1 MAFENPFLKPSA
13 VRKSALE
20 YLFSDSPD
28 TMTTSSGFQPSSSAS
43 IVDNV
48 FDISSSADKISAIAA
63 NVFQNGGEFNAEQG
77 FDVANYDPVAAL
89 NGLSQYGSIVKGA
102 AKFLGLGSLVGMGIS
117 FAEQKAANDID
128 TMLQALQGETSG
140 QSNLTLSTIGAIGG
154 VLGIPFVNAGLG
166 ANKDSVSNAKGLA
179 SNFQT
184 VDQLAGYISGTD
196 PAIEAIVGNMF
207 DDWSTITPAQYG
219 TVAQEVSSYV
229 QNQVASGKSLQ
240 EAQREAANYYTPVAS
255 APAGN
260 NPDEI
265 VTPPGSY
272 DEITGLLTGSGDST
286 PTAPS
291 SGSYWTDAAGNPI
304 QSGSGGYVY
313 SGSATEADK
322 AAGAANPPSAPATES
337 IPTIDYNPPTPTF
350 DWGGSSGGDSGS
362 SGGGGGSGGQDGSG
376 GQSDPSMTGYTE

>member
-20 YLFSDSPD
+20 YLFSESPD

-128 TMLQALQGETSG
+128 TMLQALQGDTSG

-240 EAQREAANYYTPVAS
+240 EAQRAAANYYTPVAS

-291 SGSYWTDAAGNPI
+291 TGSYWTDAAGNPI
-304 QSGSGGYVY
+304 QSGDGGYVY
-313 SGSATEADK
+313 TGSATEADK
-322 AAGAANPPSAPATES
+322 AAGSANPPPAPAPVLQGTFIEGSWHYPSQSQSTTSSTSDYSAYSGAGES
-337 IPTIDYNPPTPTF
+337 QTAA
-350 DWGGSSGGDSGS
+350 SLRGDSEHYG
-362 SGGGGGSGGQDGSG
+362 
-376 GQSDPSMTGYTE
+376 

>member
-13 VRKSALE
+13 TRQSALK
-20 YLFSDSPD
+20 YLFSDEPD

-48 FDISSSADKISAIAA
+48 FDISGSTDEISAIAA
-63 NVFQNGGEFNAEQG
+63 NIFQNGGEFNAEQG

-102 AKFLGLGSLVGMGIS
+102 LSFLGLGDLVGVGMS
-117 FAEQKAANDID
+117 LAEQHAANNID
-128 TMLQALQGETSG
+128 TMLQSLQGDTSG
-140 QSNLTLSTIGAIGG
+140 QSNLTLSTIGGIAGIVG
-154 VLGIPFVNAGLG
+154 VPFVGAGLG
-166 ANKDSVSNAKGLA
+166 ANKDSVANAKGLA

-196 PAIEAIVGNMF
+196 PAIQTIVGNMF
-207 DDWSTITPAQYG
+207 EDWSTITPAQFG

-229 QNQVASGKSLQ
+229 QNQVAGGKSLQ
-240 EAQREAANYYTPVAS
+240 EAQREAANFYTPVAS

-272 DEITGLLTGSGDST
+272 DEIPGLLTGGGDST

-291 SGSYWTDAAGNPI
+291 AGSYWTDAAGNPI

-313 SGSATEADK
+313 SGSATPADI
-322 AAGAANPPSAPATES
+322 AAGRGGVPAPAPAPVGTLIEGS
-337 IPTIDYNPPTPTF
+337 WVTSSSTPT
-350 DWGGSSGGDSGS
+350 
-362 SGGGGGSGGQDGSG
+362 SGGGGGNSHDRGITGGNSFGGNNADGG
-376 GQSDPSMTGYTE
+376 GYNE